1 MPIFYLSEQGSM
13 LICGFNM
20 KNGVLWVTKMDGYG
34 CKIAEGEKAEE
45 VHEVFLKLAMSQY
58 PCVIENKGNFAT
70 NVNLGAE

>member
-1 MPIFYLSEQGSM
+1 MPIFYLSEKGSM
-13 LICGFNM
+13 LISGFNM
-20 KNGVLWVTKMDGYG
+20 KDGALWVTKVDGYG

-45 VHEVFLKLAMSQY
+45 VHRVFLELAMSQY